1 MSLKKLSKFI
11 KEDIE
16 PDKNCKKPDV
26 RTIRKFPGVVKMG
39 CSWWIDMDS
48 YNAGLKTNQATGNL
62 LNELTK
68 DPDVAELIG
77 SD

>member
-16 PDKNCKKPDV
+16 PDKNGKRPDV

-39 CSWWIDMDS
+39 SSWWIDMDS
-48 YNAGLKTNQATGNL
+48 YNACLKTNPAISNL

-68 DPDVAELIG
+68 DPDVAELIE